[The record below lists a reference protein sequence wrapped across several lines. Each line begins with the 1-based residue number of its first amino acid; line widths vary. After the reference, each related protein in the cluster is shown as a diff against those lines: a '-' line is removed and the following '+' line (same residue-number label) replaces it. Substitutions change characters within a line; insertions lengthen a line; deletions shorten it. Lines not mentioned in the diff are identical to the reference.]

1 MHATMTIAALPHDS
15 QYQHQH
21 RQHQQHQQPWYP
33 PQQHQQ
39 PCFPPQQHQ
48 QHQQHQH
55 SNHQQQYGDYAPTQQ
70 QHQQQPPLNG
80 DVYSDQQVHLAPA
93 DNFYSNTNNSG
104 DSGATVAQ
112 APHQPQYQQPAP
124 HRRSCTVAST
134 SMPGKPSSRPSHK
147 NGPAGQRKQACSVP
161 GLPGKVHA
169 VFAGELAPVFMIP
182 REDFVSA
189 PRGYSPAAAAGKKS
203 SVAAAT
209 GRPFELCR
217 GFATHGVCAAARD
230 CPHFH
235 AVLARSV
242 AHAPHIRDAAAASPP
257 SDFFDASQLVPAQ
270 RSVPVYKTVDEQ
282 PDEPGITPYTNGDRV
297 IEWLPIQS
305 CLKTL
310 APLEKWAEH
319 ASQSTDYLSAAN
331 IDGGDKAAKE
341 RPLSEVASSHCA
353 HWVRTGYCHFG
364 ATCRFVHAIRRTTE
378 HGNVPLSESVLE
390 TQQDRLP
397 PVTSSGSAV
406 EAHDMRSA
414 AGGSTSLRSAEGL
427 AATTVDA
434 AAAAAAMGM
443 SFERMVPP
451 TSIEAVAPESGP
463 VPQLHRSTPSLNDS
477 MTHCNGSRAF
487 PYRHDP
493 YSTNNQNGANAE

>member
-1 MHATMTIAALPHDS
+1 
-15 QYQHQH
+15 
-21 RQHQQHQQPWYP
+21 
-33 PQQHQQ
+33 
-39 PCFPPQQHQ
+39 
-48 QHQQHQH
+48 
-55 SNHQQQYGDYAPTQQ
+55 
-70 QHQQQPPLNG
+70 
-80 DVYSDQQVHLAPA
+80 
-93 DNFYSNTNNSG
+93 
-104 DSGATVAQ
+104 
-112 APHQPQYQQPAP
+112 
-124 HRRSCTVAST
+124 
-134 SMPGKPSSRPSHK
+134 
-147 NGPAGQRKQACSVP
+147 
-161 GLPGKVHA
+161 VHA

-242 AHAPHIRDAAAASPP
+242 AHAPHIRDAAAAYPP

-270 RSVPVYKTVDEQ
+270 RTVPVCTLASVSSTEQ
-282 PDEPGITPYTNGDRV
+282 L
-297 IEWLPIQS
+297 EWIPVGR

-319 ASQSTDYLSAAN
+319 ASQSADYLCAAS

-390 TQQDRLP
+390 TQQDQLP
-397 PVTSSGSAV
+397 PVTSASSAV

-463 VPQLHRSTPSLNDS
+463 VPQLQRSTPSLNDS

-493 YSTNNQNGANAE
+493 YSTINNNNGANAE